1 VKQPAPDSFWTPFV
15 RRIERE
21 ETNAVDR
28 EVKGLVMECPS
39 VRSLVGLYPSYLVLK
54 FPSGPCCKVRRAI
67 VDTDKIVFLSSRLPT
82 IAEAAVQ
89 LFRDEVFILSEN

>member
-1 VKQPAPDSFWTPFV
+1 MPVGS
-15 RRIERE
+15 
-21 ETNAVDR
+21 
-28 EVKGLVMECPS
+28 VMFLL
-39 VRSLVGLYPSYLVLK
+39 SLVGLYPSYLVLK